1 MYLDFSYYTPTK
13 VVFGKGAEA
22 QVGQL
27 VLEQGCK
34 KVLIHYGSQ
43 SAVRS
48 GLLGRIE
55 AALQAVGVDYVTL
68 GGVVPNPRLSLAR
81 KGIELCRAEGVDF
94 ILAVGGGSAI
104 DSAKCIAYG
113 LANEGDV
120 WELYEHKRVPTACLP
135 VGVVLTIAAAG
146 SEMSFGSV
154 ITKDEGGVKRACDSD
169 LARPKFAVMNP
180 ELTMTLPT
188 YQTFSGIADIL
199 MHTMERW
206 FNQADNMD
214 MTDAISAAVLKNVM
228 KHARVLLREPD
239 NYESR
244 AEIMWAGSLSHNG
257 LTGCG
262 TGGGDWSSHNM
273 EHELGGL
280 YDVAHGAGLA
290 AVWGS
295 WARYVNHAA
304 PHRFVKFAVEVMG
317 VTPGEEAATIEAGIQ
332 AMEQFFRE
340 TGMPTNLRELGVN
353 PTDAEIE
360 HMAKSCYEACG
371 GPCGCIVPLEV
382 DDMIRIYQNAK

>member
-120 WELYEHKRVPTACLP
+120 WELYEHKRMPTACLP

-317 VTPGEEAATIEAGIQ
+317 VAPGEEAAVIEAGIQ

-382 DDMIRIYQNAK
+382 DDMIRIYQNAR